1 MPTAMTGS
9 GSLRAAFTAELTALH
24 ADAGSPEVADI
35 VKWIETNHRRPVKPK
50 AVESWL
56 GLKGAARI
64 PRTNVDLIPLLAY
77 LHWAIKRPFDEPQKQ
92 RWRKAR
98 SAAFAEKPDRGDVSP
113 DTLRGEGL
121 AELVARASAEGRA
134 TADAKVLPTVDRLE
148 QMTSKLRTG
157 LGDLTGSLAI
167 VGEGGLGKSVLLGQL
182 FDAWTADQRAVWFIS
197 CGRILT
203 TADLTGF
210 DAVDRALG
218 EVAIG
223 ARDERN
229 SARALPE
236 TPTLTELVAGSSPE
250 AVILDTVDLLVHES
264 NCDHVADLLRHLARS
279 TSVFWTCRELEWNNY
294 LKNERGINQL
304 TYPIPVLTPTEI
316 GVWARA
322 YVESAGVDAES
333 AHAFL
338 DSVVGENV
346 RPGVR
351 EILASPLRL
360 SMACEIYAAN
370 GPIPDDLSVTE
381 LYHQYRERRI
391 AQDRYGRRSSTA
403 RAQEAAAD
411 ALAARMW
418 SASVDRLVVSVAGAA
433 VSDSP
438 ALQNL
443 LSDGVVT
450 RIGGRYG
457 FFHQTYAE
465 FSIAHWLVSSGAPD
479 DLRQLGDGLTD
490 YRVPAFWGVA
500 GHALAL
506 EQDDDRYREIS
517 ATVPVEVVAGVRAH
531 FAGAFARRSPALVV
545 ETAERVER
553 HSAALLLS
561 CIRVLDS
568 APEECLDAAVT
579 VATEC
584 MAEAGSSADIGET
597 TVAAVALVAG
607 RLHRRLPA
615 TDRDDNLTRVLT
627 TVLAASSGLETPSR
641 SSILAR
647 FLDQV
652 LDDDVT
658 SGELRVLIGHYHL
671 LPEPARARI
680 VIDASTR
687 PRDREHDRDLL
698 AAARTQHC
706 PADAVEELTALVLRN
721 WPDLPLREE
730 LGWTGWKQ
738 FLDMALPKRWD
749 SCQVRVVAGLCDSL
763 ATAETVLDAFIGPG
777 KPVTDRYTNV
787 AKFIAE
793 HHRDV
798 VLERLLRPS
807 AGSTAAQIGLAC
819 TVLNFVADTLTA
831 SERRRALSM
840 LEVWL
845 DGDERRVRP
854 AMIKVSGRDVALLGD
869 RLDELQ
875 ALIVHGGLDRHGRSV
890 LRSAVD
896 TFMNTLP
903 GDVLADIADRM
914 YPLIAGSE
922 PEDRWRRAR
931 LDGATAAYFGAA
943 RARAAREIREGG
955 VRGASEAAKGI
966 VASFES
972 ITESLDTISDEAI
985 DWLFGLL
992 DARHA
997 NAVRCI
1003 AGLLSSIA
1011 ESPAFPADRG
1021 RCVARRLTD
1030 ALHKDD
1036 CHTVRALLDLLVTI
1050 DRRWRMTST
1059 AVAEVIAEFRRVVDE
1074 LRSPACTSVRRNELP
1089 SFFNLYKQAIT
1100 ALGLRH
1106 LSGEELQSMIVDLLI
1121 TVDVGEIAGRSKR
1134 TVAHLMILLSERD
1147 PGLLTVFEDLWP
1159 EVSAA
1164 NKGAIAE
1171 CFTVKEKDS
1180 LGIRSRALAARGDCP
1195 DEVKNM
1201 IYQKFP

>member
-1 MPTAMTGS
+1 MTGN
-9 GSLRAAFTAELTALH
+9 GSLRTTFTAELRALY
-24 ADAGSPEVADI
+24 AEAGSPEVGEI
-35 VKWIETNHRRPVKPK
+35 VTWVETNHRRALKPK

-56 GLKGAARI
+56 GLKEPARI
-64 PRTNVDLIPLLAY
+64 PSTNDGLIPLLAY
-77 LHWAIKRPFDEPQKQ
+77 LHRKTRRPFDEVQKQ
-92 RWRKAR
+92 RWSKAR
-98 SAAFAEKPDRGDVSP
+98 RAAFAEKPGRGDVSP
-113 DTLRGEGL
+113 DALRPEGL
-121 AELVARASAEGRA
+121 DELVARASAEGRA
-134 TADAKVLPTVDRLE
+134 TADAKILPTVDRLA
-148 QMTSKLRTG
+148 QLTSKLRTS
-157 LGDLTGSLAI
+157 LDELTGCLAI

-182 FDAWTADQRAVWFIS
+182 FDAWTANGRAVWFIS

-203 TADLTGF
+203 TADLATF

-229 SARALPE
+229 STRALQE
-236 TPTLTELVAGSSPE
+236 TPTLTELVARSAPE
-250 AVILDTVDLLVHES
+250 AVILDTVDLVVHES

-322 YVESAGVDAES
+322 YTEAVGVDAES
-333 AHAFL
+333 ARAFL

-403 RAQEAAAD
+403 RAQEAVAD
-411 ALAARMW
+411 ILAARMW
-418 SASVDRLVVSVAGAA
+418 TQSVDRLVVSVPGAS

-438 ALQNL
+438 ALRNL

-479 DLRQLGDGLTD
+479 DLRQLAEGLTD

-500 GHALAL
+500 GHALTL
-506 EQDDDRYREIS
+506 EQSDDSYREIS
-517 ATVPVEVVAGVRAH
+517 ATVPLEVVAGVRAH
-531 FAGAFARRSPALVV
+531 FAAAFARRSPALVI
-545 ETAERVER
+545 ETAQRVRR
-553 HSAALLLS
+553 HSTALLLS

-579 VATEC
+579 VVTEC
-584 MAEAGSSADIGET
+584 MAEAGKSADIGET
-597 TVAAVALVAG
+597 AVAAVALVGG

-615 TDRDDNLTRVLT
+615 ADRDDNLTRVLT

-647 FLDQV
+647 FLDRI
-652 LDDDVT
+652 LDDDV
-658 SGELRVLIGHYHL
+658 SAEELRVLVGHYTL

-680 VIDASTR
+680 LIHTAGG
-687 PRDREHDRDLL
+687 PRNPAHDRDLL
-698 AAARTQHC
+698 KAARTQQC

-738 FLDMALPKRWD
+738 FLDMPLPKRWD

-763 ATAETVLDAFIGPG
+763 TTAESVLDVFIGPG

-793 HHRDV
+793 HYRDA
-798 VLERLLRPS
+798 VLERLLRQGV
-807 AGSTAAQIGLAC
+807 GSSAAQIGMAC
-819 TVLNFVADTLTA
+819 TVLNFIADTLSA
-831 SERRRALSM
+831 NERRRALSK
-840 LEVWL
+840 LEDWL
-845 DGDERRVRP
+845 DGDERRVRS
-854 AMIKVSGRDVALLGD
+854 AMIKVSGRDLALLGD

-875 ALIVHGGLDRHGRSV
+875 VLTADGALDRHGRSV
-890 LRSAVD
+890 VRSAVD

-903 GDVLADIADRM
+903 GHVLADIADRI
-914 YPLIAGSE
+914 YPLIGANE
-922 PEDRWRRAR
+922 PEERWRRAR
-931 LDGATAAYFGAA
+931 LDGATAAYSDEAMV
-943 RARAAREIREGG
+943 RAALEIREGG

-972 ITESLDTISDEAI
+972 ITASDDVIGGEAI
-985 DWLFGLL
+985 GWLFGLL

-1011 ESPAFPADRG
+1011 DNPAFPDDRG
-1021 RCVARRLTD
+1021 RYVTLRLTD
-1030 ALHKDD
+1030 ALRVDD
-1036 CHTVRALLDLLVTI
+1036 SHTVRALLDLLVTI
-1050 DRRWRMTST
+1050 DHRWKMTSV
-1059 AVAEVIAEFRRVVDE
+1059 AAAEVIAEFRLIVDE
-1074 LRSPACTSVRRNELP
+1074 LRSPDCTSARRDELP
-1089 SFFNLYKQAIT
+1089 SFFNLYKQAFT

-1106 LSGEELQSMIVDLLI
+1106 LSSEERRSMIVDLLT

-1134 TVAHLMILLSERD
+1134 TLAHLMILLSDRD

-1171 CFTVKEKDS
+1171 CFTVKERDS
-1180 LGIRSRALAARGDCP
+1180 LGIRSRALAARTDCP
-1195 DEVKNM
+1195 DDVKNM